1 MILPVEYK
9 SKKKKNISEKHVREK
24 IFNNIDLNLL
34 FLLKK
39 RFLWMKNYFPKKNK
53 KIIIELGSGS
63 GCIKKILNNEDII
76 LTDIVKHPWI
86 DLKID
91 MYKMNLNKKFLN
103 KVDVFIIN
111 HALHHCPNPS
121 KCLKLIMR
129 YLKPGGFILINE
141 PETSFFLKLIQ
152 IITKDEGWSYK
163 KDIFNSSV
171 DFFTSRDPWFSNTAI
186 GELLFRDEGKFKKYF
201 PGLKIQKNKLSEFFV
216 FVNSGGVNSDIFKI
230 PLNSFFLKFLNIL
243 DIILIRFF
251 PRVFALNRSI
261 VLKKI
266 RHNKYWR

>member
-1 MILPVEYK
+1 MFLPSEYK
-9 SKKKKNISEKHVREK
+9 SKKKKNISEKLVKKK
-24 IFNNIDLNLL
+24 IFKNISFNLL

-63 GCIKKILNNEDII
+63 GCIKKILKNENII
-76 LTDIVKHPWI
+76 LTDIIKHPWI

-91 MYKMNLNKKFLN
+91 MYKMNLNKKFIN

-111 HALHHCPNPS
+111 HALHHCANPS

-129 YLKPGGFILINE
+129 YLKTGGFILINE

-163 KDIFNSSV
+163 KNIFDSSV
-171 DFFTSRDPWFSNTAI
+171 DFFSSKDPWFSNTAI
-186 GELLFRDEGKFKKYF
+186 GELLFKNEVKFKKNF
-201 PGLKIQKNKLSEFFV
+201 PDLKIQKNKLSEFFI

-230 PLNSFFLKFLNIL
+230 PLNNFFLKFLNIL
-243 DIILIRFF
+243 DVFLIKLF
-251 PRVFALNRSI
+251 PNIFALNRSI

-266 RHNKYWR
+266 RHNKY